1 MFRKWQESKESL
13 CKESLVKG
21 FNVRKKLEE
30 LKKEGKK
37 AFIPYIMAGDPSLE
51 ETGRRLKLLS
61 QAGADLIE
69 LGVPFT
75 DPLADGPTI
84 QRAAERALESG
95 TTLRKILKFLAE
107 FKNEFDTPIIL
118 MTYLNPVFCYGIEK
132 FFHDAKEAEV
142 SGVIFPDL
150 TVEESKEYRAFAK
163 KYGIDIIF
171 LIAPTSTPDR
181 VKKVVRAS
189 TGFVYYVSITGITGS
204 ELRLDK
210 KFKEH
215 IDFVKSFGKPVC
227 VGFGVSNPEEAKYV
241 SQFADGVIVGS
252 AIVKQFHENP
262 ETAFNFIASLR
273 EVI

>member
-1 MFRKWQESKESL
+1 M
-13 CKESLVKG
+13 KG

-30 LKKEGKK
+30 LKKKGKK
-37 AFIPYIMAGDPSLE
+37 AFIPYIMAGDPSLQ

-61 QAGADLIE
+61 KAGADLIE

-84 QRAAERALESG
+84 QRAAERALKSG
-95 TTLRKILKFLAE
+95 TTLRKILDFLNE
-107 FKNEFDTPIIL
+107 FKDSIHTPIIL

-150 TVEESKEYRAFAK
+150 TVEESSEYRDLSK
-163 KYGIDIIF
+163 KYGVDIIF
-171 LIAPTSTPDR
+171 LVAPTSTPDR

-227 VGFGVSNPEEAKYV
+227 VGFGVSKPEEAKYV